1 MFKNIVIINCVF
13 LILACSQ
20 SKKNSAKITKTSLL
34 EIIEDTIL
42 EKNNPDFLDLS
53 KHQIFIDTTRK
64 SDIYKNI
71 LLWKESDLDRELIN
85 ASIKELG
92 GGLKINSI
100 QINDF
105 PIHYITLRR
114 LNNEF
119 VLYDPCDGIAPRFAI
134 KKNAFVFYGPLESYA
149 EVIISSNLISKNKVR
164 LELKTHA
171 SLSPDQRSII
181 EIERMEDFL
190 YRMTYQNKNIKEAHY
205 LTSVDYIK
213 DFDVVVNHCPTKK
226 MPAIINRFDDYVGN
240 EIIEVVE

>member
-1 MFKNIVIINCVF
+1 MFKNIVVISCVF

-20 SKKNSAKITKTSLL
+20 NKKNSTKIPKAKLL

-42 EKNNPDFLDLS
+42 EKNSPDFLDLS
-53 KHQIFIDTTRK
+53 KHQIFIDTTRS
-64 SDIYKNI
+64 SDIYKSI
-71 LLWKESDLDRELIN
+71 LSWKTSDLDKELIN

-92 GGLKINSI
+92 GGLKTNSI

-119 VLYDPCDGIAPRFAI
+119 VLYDPCDGIATRFAI
-134 KKNAFVFYGPLESYA
+134 KKNVFLFYGPLESYA

-164 LELKTHA
+164 LELKTHK
-171 SLSPDQRSII
+171 SLSPDRRSII

-190 YRMTYQNKNIKEAHY
+190 YRMTYQNKNIKEEHY

-213 DFDVVVNHCPTKK
+213 DFDVVVNHCPTMK

-240 EIIEVVE
+240 EIIEIVE